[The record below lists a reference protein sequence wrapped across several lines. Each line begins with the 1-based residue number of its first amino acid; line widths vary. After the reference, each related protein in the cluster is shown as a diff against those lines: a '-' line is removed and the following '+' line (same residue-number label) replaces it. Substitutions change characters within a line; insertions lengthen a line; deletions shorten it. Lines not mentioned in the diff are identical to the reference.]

1 MPPNGNKST
10 RAARIVVAVL
20 SPFLCLCALYVLQ
33 TAEVLSKLLP
43 LASLFVAG
51 GFIRQ
56 ELLVLFI
63 FSGVMFLLLL
73 PVVLIFV
80 SKPKWYW
87 RACVLFL
94 ICVAVVGVQ
103 SMSYANFKIPMSNLK
118 GYGNRCPVFSLS
130 SAFYLANR
138 VLAIPPSVL
147 VEPDNEQCTAVSV
160 VNLLEDRETNS
171 KDLIAIFYNEFRPR
185 YRQNTS
191 FALTPLVFDFRR
203 NLNKSRKD
211 ASSSLATDAALV
223 GFIAQI
229 WEVNAREDLMVT
241 LDPSTR
247 NPFAWLEWQFTS
259 REDRLLC
266 EMLEKEISEALIKAK
281 NSMLK
286 QLNEDRVRYP
296 ADTSRYDELL
306 SKVNHFEAK

>member
-1 MPPNGNKST
+1 M
-10 RAARIVVAVL
+10 
-20 SPFLCLCALYVLQ
+20 
-33 TAEVLSKLLP
+33 
-43 LASLFVAG
+43 
-51 GFIRQ
+51 
-56 ELLVLFI
+56 
-63 FSGVMFLLLL
+63 
-73 PVVLIFV
+73 
-80 SKPKWYW
+80 
-87 RACVLFL
+87 
-94 ICVAVVGVQ
+94 
-103 SMSYANFKIPMSNLK
+103 
-118 GYGNRCPVFSLS
+118 
-130 SAFYLANR
+130 
-138 VLAIPPSVL
+138 VLAGMCFISDMRSGCRRSIDELRKLQNSHVEFKGLWKPLPRFQFVFGVL
-147 VEPDNEQCTAVSV
+147 LSEPCTGDV